1 MKILD
6 LKCKHCGTEL
16 KMEYTYCPRCGKKI
30 MWQDDAELYYSPQSN
45 DGRYKIFKK
54 EAIKK

>member
-1 MKILD
+1 MND
-6 LKCKHCGTEL
+6 LKCKNCKSEL
-16 KMEYTYCPRCGKKI
+16 KMEYTYCPKCGVKI
-30 MWQDDAELYYSPQSN
+30 IWNNDTELYYSPQSN